1 MTNLLTHTLPTRV
14 KTEQGI
20 FEPETDFRASIEF
33 ETLVEKGEKDIFKLI
48 KPYYPRGI
56 PKQIEQIEGAINAA
70 IWFYRCGDDTES
82 TENPIA
88 KKRTRSYSFSVDA
101 ESIYSD
107 FLRYYDIDLSTVK
120 LHWWKFRALLAGLPS
135 ESAFKERIYYRICDL
150 KGLSK
155 KEQNRIRD
163 IRKSIE
169 IKSSVEETPISL
181 EQRNKSMLDYVSKR
195 SKEINKG
202 VE

>member
-1 MTNLLTHTLPTRV
+1 M
-14 KTEQGI
+14 
-20 FEPETDFRASIEF
+20 
-33 ETLVEKGEKDIFKLI
+33 
-48 KPYYPRGI
+48 
-56 PKQIEQIEGAINAA
+56 
-70 IWFYRCGDDTES
+70 
-82 TENPIA
+82 
-88 KKRTRSYSFSVDA
+88 
-101 ESIYSD
+101 
-107 FLRYYDIDLSTVK
+107 
-120 LHWWKFRALLAGLPS
+120 LAGLPS